1 MRLIRRA
8 ALAALIA
15 LAIVPAHATDWPTKP
30 VTIYVTTAAGGN
42 TDLMARMAAEH
53 LSAKLGKPFV
63 VENRPSAGGAQAS
76 GAVVNAAPD
85 GYSLLFTPSSAI
97 LLAPLV
103 QKMGFDPDKSLTP
116 VTNVGT
122 GSQVIAIKRSLPVNN
137 LAEFLAYAKANP
149 GKLNFAAAGTNNISH
164 LAPLLLFKRAG
175 AEVVMVPSRGEPQAI
190 ADLIAGNVDFY
201 FGNTSVLLAQRE
213 HPAIRLLAVGTAE
226 RIPSAPDLPTASE
239 TAPGLRVR
247 VVERLPGAER
257 HARSHHRQA
266 ARCRHRDGAG
276 RRRFRRASR
285 RSAFCRAG
293 RPRSRLPP
301 RSRAIAGISPRPSRR
316 RAFRRPDHE
325 HDPDQLARSGF
336 RK

>member
-1 MRLIRRA
+1 MVWHRRT
-8 ALAALIA
+8 ALAALTAMAIA
-15 LAIVPAHATDWPTKP
+15 PSQAHATDWPSKP

-53 LSAKLGKPFV
+53 LTAKLGKPFV

-103 QKMGFDPDKSLTP
+103 QKMSFDPDKTLTP

-149 GKLNFAAAGTNNISH
+149 KKLNFAAAGTNNISH
-164 LAPLLLFKRAG
+164 LAPLLLFARAG

-190 ADLIAGNVDFY
+190 SDLMAGNVDFY
-201 FGNTSVLLAQRE
+201 FGNTSVLLSQKD
-213 HPAIRLLAVGTAE
+213 HPAIKLLAVGTAQ
-226 RIPSAPDLPTASE
+226 RVASAPDIPTVSE
-239 TAPGLRVR
+239 T
-247 VVERLPGAER
+247 LPGFVFASWNGLFVPNGTPEDIIGKVR
-257 HARSHHRQA
+257 GAIADMVKEPQMA
-266 ARCRHRDGAG
+266 ARLSGLGILPGGQTREQVAAAFEND
-276 RRRFRRASR
+276 RRNFAE
-285 RSAFCRAG
+285 AVKA
-293 RPRSRLPP
+293 
-301 RSRAIAGISPRPSRR
+301 AGIPAP
-316 RAFRRPDHE
+316 
-325 HDPDQLARSGF
+325 
-336 RK
+336 

>member
-8 ALAALIA
+8 ALAASIA
-15 LAIVPAHATDWPTKP
+15 TAIVAAPAHATDWPVKP

-53 LSAKLGKPFV
+53 LTAKLGKPFV

-103 QKMGFDPDKSLTP
+103 QKMSFDPDKSLTP

-122 GSQVIAIKRSLPVNN
+122 GSQVIAVKRSLPVSN
-137 LAEFLAYAKANP
+137 LAELLAYAKQNP

-164 LAPLLLFKRAG
+164 LAPLLLFKLAG

-190 ADLIAGNVDFY
+190 ADLMAGNVDFY

-226 RIPSAPDLPTASE
+226 RVPSAPDLPTASE
-239 TAPGLRVR
+239 T
-247 VVERLPGAER
+247 LPGFVFASWNGFLVPNGTPEAIIEKLRDTVTAMVRTPEVSARLIGLGILPGGQTREQVAAAFASDRRNFAE
-257 HARSHHRQA
+257 AVKA
-266 ARCRHRDGAG
+266 
-276 RRRFRRASR
+276 
-285 RSAFCRAG
+285 
-293 RPRSRLPP
+293 
-301 RSRAIAGISPRPSRR
+301 AGIAP
-316 RAFRRPDHE
+316 
-325 HDPDQLARSGF
+325 
-336 RK
+336 